1 MKKLGFLNTLLKCNL
16 FIYKGFT
23 VLLKPVDPKPNASP
37 PGPRKSHSWLGFQR
51 KREISI
57 ILAISVFSKDLDQ
70 DKQILKQKQSLCF
83 YPLLESV
90 AKFSIVDLVMLVDY
104 WRSDVNK
111 NKEGETDRS
120 EYEVTKTRYLEAE
133 ELRKIWDLSW
143 KSTFQN
149 KLGHVVCVILT
160 SSLRR
165 FLQTGLPLFCGAQF
179 RSIQLFLIAAPF
191 PWLPHCA
198 QPFRLFHSFGCCYC
212 CSLRKAL
219 QAIYKIMYSLVL
231 FQK

>member
-1 MKKLGFLNTLLKCNL
+1 M
-16 FIYKGFT
+16 
-23 VLLKPVDPKPNASP
+23 
-37 PGPRKSHSWLGFQR
+37 
-51 KREISI
+51 
-57 ILAISVFSKDLDQ
+57 
-70 DKQILKQKQSLCF
+70 CF

-149 KLGHVVCVILT
+149 KLDHVICVILT

-165 FLQTGLPLFCGAQF
+165 FLLTSLPLFCEAQF
-179 RSIQLFLIAAPF
+179 RSI
-191 PWLPHCA
+191 
-198 QPFRLFHSFGCCYC
+198 
-212 CSLRKAL
+212 
-219 QAIYKIMYSLVL
+219 
-231 FQK
+231 